1 VSFLSPYD
9 DDHGDD
15 DDVEQRVEGIEKK
28 KNLHGG

>member
-9 DDHGDD
+9 DDHDD